1 MLKRIYISFCL
12 LNLVY
17 WKSYDFASLPRWV
30 HRVASCPDPNNISQW
45 EEASHRLNCYHD
57 LTSADPYEQAAV
69 YHCLPSSFLN
79 ETVEFCGKNVPI
91 VPGNCPVYNY
101 QFGEN
106 IAASY
111 YNCSAFM
118 SGCPSRMFH
127 SKNVFQYPKCLKIN
141 RKEKCFEAHVNCTRS
156 SSNESLEIITEI
168 VPVEQTK
175 MTERVEYNNG
185 VSIMLLTLGMIIT
198 LILIVVGGC
207 VLYKQKQ
214 RLRKYFIH
222 LAKVCTPDLDLE
234 SSLVDPNEIS
244 ELELLE
250 LRNKAENKPENS
262 DSEDSGYEQPGQN
275 AEEKKTLLDNMC
287 QTAAT
292 WNFNVFLEQ
301 LSANM
306 SHQIFESI
314 KRRLK
319 DRKENSQDDLE
330 AIEDKENLLNYLD
343 KIYGLSQNVVLLQ
356 GLFLACKAPNLYDIC
371 LKYTKTSGKEMM
383 FFEKRILEKD
393 HTKTVF
399 IINCPKLSSYKRHEL
414 EKLRS
419 ILASILQAQYDDI
432 LVCGVKEGCVIVTF
446 MIRNCL
452 IQKLKAIY
460 LSEKQNMTCQWML
473 KLTLKFKIMKII
485 IQDDVL
491 YMSDLL
497 SPVEGLIAEAGL
509 CQNSPDLEFYPDEI
523 ETKLLD
529 SIEHH
534 NTENVNQ
541 ECPSEEA
548 LEVDQEQESLK
559 LKDILQ
565 KSLCSMTDDTLMF
578 IKEKLQ
584 DFMDGKSVRKMDRSA
599 VLNEMTDMLKLQYN
613 MDYLE
618 RILDKC
624 GEDSLLDKI
633 KKITSGNIFQLKTFQ
648 ATVAPGPKYQTLEF
662 HVTVPEFDTYST
674 EIKNLKCWVAES
686 IGVHPGKILMTALE
700 NKPIVVTYMLKKK
713 HSGAFLKYVE
723 TDDGQI
729 AASRNRV
736 DKISHNG
743 KVLSIAKA
751 LNGTNFIHV
760 RLRYEKSQHKGFRNG
775 IRNATSLIGR
785 TLGIK
790 MEGREVFLR
799 TVESKNSNYDNK
811 GESQMF
817 IENNRSSL
825 LKNLEIGVLLSNHEI
840 TSLLG
845 EETISK
851 IKDFD
856 NRRDKIAHFLK
867 MCEKLPNTQFEQM
880 VLPHLRESIS
890 SPKTFSTSPGYN
902 TLRTWLIE
910 NRETIL
916 EEMDADIIE
925 ATVNNM
931 EDVPDEVKESWSDGS
946 KSRKERSKIFLDFV
960 LEKDEYLK
968 ALKKTTEE
976 NGILCVNQ

>member
-1 MLKRIYISFCL
+1 MSKRIYIAFIL
-12 LNLVY
+12 LILVY
-17 WKSYDFASLPRWV
+17 WKPYDFATLPRWV
-30 HRVASCPDPNNISQW
+30 HRVDSCPDPDNISQW
-45 EEASHRLNCYHD
+45 IEASNRLNCYHD
-57 LTSADPYEQAAV
+57 LTSNDPYEQAAV

-91 VPGNCPVYNY
+91 VPGNCAVYNY
-101 QFGEN
+101 ELGKN
-106 IAASY
+106 VAASY

-118 SGCPSRMFH
+118 SGCPSHMFH
-127 SKNVFQYPKCLKIN
+127 SKKVFQYPNCLKIN
-141 RKEKCFEAHVNCTRS
+141 RKERCFEAHVNCTRS

-168 VPVEQTK
+168 VPTEQTK
-175 MTERVEYNNG
+175 MTERVEYSISE
-185 VSIMLLTLGMIIT
+185 SIMLLILGMNIT
-198 LILIVVGGC
+198 LILIIVGGC
-207 VLYKQKQ
+207 VLYRWRQ
-214 RLRKYFIH
+214 RLRKF
-222 LAKVCTPDLDLE
+222 CTLDVDLE
-234 SSLVDPNEIS
+234 TTHSPSNDPNKIS
-244 ELELLE
+244 ELEILE
-250 LRNKAENKPENS
+250 LRNKAENKPENKDTES
-262 DSEDSGYEQPGQN
+262 DDSGYVQPGQN
-275 AEEKKTLLDNMC
+275 AEERKALLGNMY

-292 WNFNVFLEQ
+292 WSFNVFLEQ
-301 LSANM
+301 LSENM
-306 SHQIFESI
+306 THEIVESI

-319 DRKENSQDDLE
+319 DRKENSQDDLK
-330 AIEDKENLLNYLD
+330 AIEDPENLLNYLD
-343 KIYGLSQNVVLLQ
+343 EKYGLLQNVVLLQ
-356 GLFLACKAPNLYDIC
+356 GLFLACKAPHLYDIC
-371 LKYTKTSGKEMM
+371 VKYAKTSGKEMM
-383 FFEKRILEKD
+383 FFERKILEND
-393 HTKTVF
+393 HTKVFF
-399 IINCPKLSSYKRHEL
+399 IINCPKLSCYKIHEL

-419 ILASILQAQYDDI
+419 MLASILQANYDDI
-432 LVCGVKEGCVIVTF
+432 LVSGVKEGCVIVTF

-452 IQKLKAIY
+452 IPKLKAIY

-473 KLTLKFKIMKII
+473 KLPLKFKIMKII

-497 SPVEGLIAEAGL
+497 SPVEGLIGEAGL
-509 CQNSPDLEFYPDEI
+509 CQHSPDLEFYPDEL

-565 KSLCSMTDDTLMF
+565 NSLCSMADDTLMF

-633 KKITSGNIFQLKTFQ
+633 RKITSGNIFQLKTFQ

-686 IGVHPGKILMTALE
+686 IGVHPGKILMTDLE

-736 DKISHNG
+736 DKITHDG

-751 LNGTNFIHV
+751 LNGTKFVHL
-760 RLRYEKSQHKGFRNG
+760 RLRYEKSQHKGLKNG

-785 TLGIK
+785 TFGIK
-790 MEGREVFLR
+790 MEGREVFVR
-799 TVESKNSNYDNK
+799 TVESDNSNYEKK

-825 LKNLEIGVLLSNHEI
+825 LKNLEPSVLLANHEI
-840 TSLLG
+840 VSLFD
-845 EETISK
+845 EENISK
-851 IKDFD
+851 MKSFD
-856 NRRDKIAHFLK
+856 SRHDKIAHFLK
-867 MCEKLPNTQFEQM
+867 MCEKLPDTSLDQM

-890 SPKTFSTSPGYN
+890 SPNTSSKEFN
-902 TLRTWLIE
+902 SLKRWVEE

-925 ATVNNM
+925 TTVNNM
-931 EDVPDEVKESWSDGS
+931 EDVPNEVKDSWLDGS
-946 KSRKERSKIFLDFV
+946 KSRKDRCTIFLDFV
-960 LEKDEYLK
+960 LQKDDYLK
-968 ALKKTTEE
+968 ALKKTMEE
-976 NGILCVNQ
+976 NGILCVNN